1 MAVSLQI
8 SDLAKGFSTP
18 LFSGVN
24 LRAQTP
30 VKIGLIGDNGSGK
43 STLLKI
49 IAGQEQADAGSVEWS
64 SGAKVGYL
72 EQEIITQG
80 FEVSGGEKKILKLT
94 ELFYSDYNVLLLDE
108 PDNHL
113 DLDHKNWFEQMVKDF
128 YGLVIVISHDRH
140 FLETGV
146 DRIWYLDE
154 MKIRDYPFAYG
165 QFKEVFE
172 GEMAS
177 RQKLWELQEKER
189 LRLADLVK
197 RMRVKAASNDKLTG
211 VYHNAV
217 HRYEKWVA
225 EMVEK
230 PPVRR
235 KLSLELDL
243 SEQHRKKTALHL
255 KDMEKAYGDN
265 KVLKGI
271 NLHVFCGEKVSISAP
286 NGSGKSTL
294 LNIIGGKIPFDGGTF
309 RVGDGLRLGYYTQE
323 HLDSLDDEATMIEEL
338 QKTRAFPWFEAVI
351 YLKKFM
357 FNENMAETKVK
368 YLSGGQKSRL
378 QLAKFLSL
386 NPDILLLDEPTNH
399 LDLRTVVALEK
410 FLQTFEGTLILV
422 SHDREFVEN
431 TCNVRYKLEK
441 GKLIKDEQYGITKG
455 FGE

>member
-8 SDLAKGFSTP
+8 TDLGKGYATP
-18 LFSGVN
+18 LFGEVN
-24 LRAQTP
+24 LRASDP
-30 VKIGLIGDNGSGK
+30 IKIGLIGDNGSGK

-49 IAGQEQADAGSVEWS
+49 IAGLEPADAGNVVWS
-64 SGAKVGYL
+64 GSPKIGYL
-72 EQEIITQG
+72 EQEIIAQG

-94 ELFYSDYNVLLLDE
+94 ELFYGDYNVLLLDE

-113 DLDHKNWFEQMVKDF
+113 DLDHKEWFEGLVKEFD
-128 YGLVIVISHDRH
+128 GIVIVISHDRH

-146 DRIWYLDE
+146 ERIWYLDE
-154 MKIRDYPFAYG
+154 KRIRDYPMAYD

-189 LRLADLVK
+189 IRLADLVK
-197 RMRVKAASNDKLTG
+197 RMRVKAAANDKLTG
-211 VYHNAV
+211 QLHNAM
-217 HRYEKWVA
+217 HRYDKWVI

-230 PPVRR
+230 PPQRR
-235 KLSLELDL
+235 KISLQLDL
-243 SEQHRKKTALHL
+243 GKQHKRKTALHL
-255 KDMEKAYGDN
+255 KDVKKAYGKN
-265 KVLKGI
+265 EVLTGI
-271 NLHVFCGEKVSISAP
+271 NLHAFCGDKISVEAP

-294 LNIIGGKIPFDGGTF
+294 LNIIGKRLEQDSGLMRI
-309 RVGDGLRLGYYTQE
+309 GDGLKLGYYTQE
-323 HLDSLDDEATMIEEL
+323 HLDALDEEETMAGEL
-338 QKTRAFPWFEAVI
+338 QKTRPFAYYDAVI

-357 FNENMAETKVK
+357 FNENMAKTRVK

-410 FLQTFEGTLILV
+410 FLQRYEGTLVLV

-431 TCNVRYKLEK
+431 TCDIRYKLES
-441 GKLIKDEQYGITKG
+441 GKLLGL
-455 FGE
+455 